1 MDKIGEQDKMNQMG
15 QNEQNRTIL
24 DNIGQYWTIWTKWT
38 ILNNKYKIGQMEQN
52 GQKGQNWI

>member
-1 MDKIGEQDKMNQMG
+1 MN
-15 QNEQNRTIL
+15 T
-24 DNIGQYWTIWTKWT
+24 IGQYWTIWTKWI